1 MSKTYNDLYLK
12 ARRAFREAGI
22 KAFDLEA
29 RLILSYA
36 TGKPSEKLMR
46 DMLLYTS
53 AEIAEKI
60 ESLITRRLNGEPVA
74 YITGSWEFYGIPL
87 EITPAV
93 MIPRVDTE
101 LLAKAAI
108 ELMRNYSGA
117 RILDLCSGSGCL
129 GCAIAHEIPGARV
142 VMADSNRDA
151 LKICRRNVLQNDL
164 NTSVS
169 CVEADAMAD
178 PPMSIGSFDLI
189 VSNPP
194 YIPTADIPTLDVSV
208 RDFEPSTALD
218 GGADGLD
225 FYKSILA
232 RWKVII
238 RDGGHIMFEIG
249 EKQAEEV
256 RKLMRL
262 SGVKNI
268 MSAIDT
274 LGIERVVWGKV

>member
-218 GGADGLD
+218 GGVDGLD
-225 FYKSILA
+225 FFKSILA